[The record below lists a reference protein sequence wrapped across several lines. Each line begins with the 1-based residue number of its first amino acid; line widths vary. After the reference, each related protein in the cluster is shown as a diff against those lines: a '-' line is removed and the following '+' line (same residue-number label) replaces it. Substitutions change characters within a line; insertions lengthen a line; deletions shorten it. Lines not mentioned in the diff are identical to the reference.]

1 MDSRMLSALLS
12 GIHRAVPFCSAPA
25 ELLLKQLG
33 ALFRCAHA
41 ANFSITVQALMILS
55 HAARFDDSLT
65 DRFYT
70 ALYDALL
77 HPDLPASAKLAL
89 FLNVVY
95 KAMKSARRD
104 KEAADRRAEEEKARR
119 RAKAAEA

>member
-55 HAARFDDSLT
+55 HAAMR
-65 DRFYT
+65 
-70 ALYDALL
+70 
-77 HPDLPASAKLAL
+77 H
-89 FLNVVY
+89 FLDT
-95 KAMKSARRD
+95 S
-104 KEAADRRAEEEKARR
+104 
-119 RAKAAEA
+119 